1 MHVQSN
7 RTRTRVHLYCTH
19 SISGILLTGKLS
31 NWDITLMCMVD
42 HLTYLLNHWINFF
55 WITLVICTTQWLRV
69 EIPLIVVEKKLVPN
83 VYRVFTRR
91 SSVVLDRVILWDIYK
106 STFHLV
112 YYASLLIF
120 LLVWSVCPQYFKKL
134 PIQAIILQICK
145 VIFLQ
150 YISYVSS

>member
-1 MHVQSN
+1 
-7 RTRTRVHLYCTH
+7 
-19 SISGILLTGKLS
+19 
-31 NWDITLMCMVD
+31 MVD

-55 WITLVICTTQWLRV
+55 GITLVICTTQWLRV
-69 EIPLIVVEKKLVPN
+69 ENSTHCGGKKLVPN

-120 LLVWSVCPQYFKKL
+120 FLFAQCVPNISRNYLIGSFLKYWGHNNIANFQSYF
-134 PIQAIILQICK
+134 
-145 VIFLQ
+145 V
-150 YISYVSS
+150 YST